1 MACKSMYQEAQSVQL
16 IIFLPT
22 YFNCL
27 LAYRRWVY
35 NCLQRVGV
43 KFPSYFFLDIDYFL
57 FIDLKLGR
65 HTK

>member
-43 KFPSYFFLDIDYFL
+43 KFPSYFFLGSELL
-57 FIDLKLGR
+57 FIDLRLGTD
-65 HTK
+65 TK